1 MSNLL
6 FDERPLVIQP
16 TLARMLGSL
25 DEAVILQQI
34 HYWLV
39 RSTNVNDGYKWV
51 YNSMTEWHKQFSWLA
66 IATLKRKFKSL
77 EDKGLLITGNYNKA
91 KFDKTKWYR
100 INYDALDEMKQRL
113 YQNDTT
119 RVSNCTNGEYQ
130 NDTTNTIDYQ
140 ENTSDKAVA
149 VEEQE
154 QMDNVSNEADIF
166 GEVQACGIQIT
177 PFNQQLLVD
186 YIQKLNPE
194 LIVYAAQQT
203 SVSAK
208 HPNFNY
214 FKAILERYIQLG
226 LESVEEAKELEAKFE
241 ANKQQ
246 RSRSYTKKPTSG
258 KSKWGG
264 QLNEYDV
271 TF

>member
-1 MSNLL
+1 MHEQPSYYSILTANVRYDKRLRASEKVFFSEITALSNKYGYCTASNRYFANLYEVSKDTVSTWVSDL
-6 FDERPLVIQP
+6 VKLGYVKREEIRSEQTKEVIERRLYPVATPPIDKKADRYSSKDREGIDKKVDTPIDKKAEENNTSLNITSINKVAAVGKQEK
-16 TLARMLGSL
+16 L
-25 DEAVILQQI
+25 DE
-34 HYWLV
+34 
-39 RSTNVNDGYKWV
+39 T
-51 YNSMTEWHKQFSWLA
+51 
-66 IATLKRKFKSL
+66 
-77 EDKGLLITGNYNKA
+77 
-91 KFDKTKWYR
+91 
-100 INYDALDEMKQRL
+100 
-113 YQNDTT
+113 
-119 RVSNCTNGEYQ
+119 
-130 NDTTNTIDYQ
+130 
-140 ENTSDKAVA
+140 
-149 VEEQE
+149 
-154 QMDNVSNEADIF
+154 DIF

-186 YIQKLNPE
+186 YIQKLKPE

-226 LESVEEAKELEAKFE
+226 FESVEDAKELEAKFE

-246 RSRSYTKKPTSG
+246 RNRSYSRKPTN

>member
-1 MSNLL
+1 M
-6 FDERPLVIQP
+6 
-16 TLARMLGSL
+16 
-25 DEAVILQQI
+25 
-34 HYWLV
+34 
-39 RSTNVNDGYKWV
+39 
-51 YNSMTEWHKQFSWLA
+51 
-66 IATLKRKFKSL
+66 
-77 EDKGLLITGNYNKA
+77 
-91 KFDKTKWYR
+91 
-100 INYDALDEMKQRL
+100 
-113 YQNDTT
+113 
-119 RVSNCTNGEYQ
+119 
-130 NDTTNTIDYQ
+130 
-140 ENTSDKAVA
+140 
-149 VEEQE
+149 
-154 QMDNVSNEADIF
+154 
-166 GEVQACGIQIT
+166 QACGIQIT

-246 RSRSYTKKPTSG
+246 RNRSYTKKPTSN

>member
-1 MSNLL
+1 MHEQPSYYSILTANVRYDKRLRASEKVFFSEITALSNKYGYCTASNRYFANLYEVSKDTVSTWVSDL
-6 FDERPLVIQP
+6 VKLGYVKREEIRSEQTKEVIERRLYPVATPPIDKKADRYSSKEREGIDKKVATPIGKKAEENTTSLNITSINKVAAVGEQ
-16 TLARMLGSL
+16 GKL
-25 DEAVILQQI
+25 DE
-34 HYWLV
+34 
-39 RSTNVNDGYKWV
+39 T
-51 YNSMTEWHKQFSWLA
+51 
-66 IATLKRKFKSL
+66 
-77 EDKGLLITGNYNKA
+77 
-91 KFDKTKWYR
+91 
-100 INYDALDEMKQRL
+100 
-113 YQNDTT
+113 
-119 RVSNCTNGEYQ
+119 
-130 NDTTNTIDYQ
+130 
-140 ENTSDKAVA
+140 
-149 VEEQE
+149 
-154 QMDNVSNEADIF
+154 DIF

-186 YIQKLNPE
+186 YIQKLNSE

-241 ANKQQ
+241 ANKQK
-246 RSRSYTKKPTSG
+246 RNRSYNKKPTSG

>member
-1 MSNLL
+1 MTEQPSYYSILTANVRYDKRLRASEKVFFSEITALSNKYGYCTASNRYFANLYEVSKDTVSTWVSDL
-6 FDERPLVIQP
+6 VKLGYVKREEIRSEQTKEVIERRLYPVATPPIDKKADRYSSKDREGIDKKVDTPIGKKAEENTTSLNITSINKVAAVGEQEK
-16 TLARMLGSL
+16 L
-25 DEAVILQQI
+25 DE
-34 HYWLV
+34 
-39 RSTNVNDGYKWV
+39 T
-51 YNSMTEWHKQFSWLA
+51 
-66 IATLKRKFKSL
+66 
-77 EDKGLLITGNYNKA
+77 
-91 KFDKTKWYR
+91 
-100 INYDALDEMKQRL
+100 
-113 YQNDTT
+113 
-119 RVSNCTNGEYQ
+119 
-130 NDTTNTIDYQ
+130 
-140 ENTSDKAVA
+140 
-149 VEEQE
+149 
-154 QMDNVSNEADIF
+154 DIF

-186 YIQKLNPE
+186 YIQKLKPE

-246 RSRSYTKKPTSG
+246 RNRSYTKKPNSG

>member
-1 MSNLL
+1 MHEQPSYYSILTANVRYDKRLRASEKVFFSEITALSNKYGYCTASNRYFANLYEVSKDTVSTWVSDL
-6 FDERPLVIQP
+6 VKLRYVKREEIRSEQTKEVIERRLYPVATPPIDKKADRYSSKDREGIDKKVDTPIGKKAEENNTSLNITSINKVAAVGEQ
-16 TLARMLGSL
+16 GKL
-25 DEAVILQQI
+25 DE
-34 HYWLV
+34 
-39 RSTNVNDGYKWV
+39 T
-51 YNSMTEWHKQFSWLA
+51 
-66 IATLKRKFKSL
+66 
-77 EDKGLLITGNYNKA
+77 
-91 KFDKTKWYR
+91 
-100 INYDALDEMKQRL
+100 
-113 YQNDTT
+113 
-119 RVSNCTNGEYQ
+119 
-130 NDTTNTIDYQ
+130 
-140 ENTSDKAVA
+140 
-149 VEEQE
+149 
-154 QMDNVSNEADIF
+154 DIF

-186 YIQKLNPE
+186 YIQKLKPE

-226 LESVEEAKELEAKFE
+226 FESIEEAKELEAKFE
-241 ANKQQ
+241 ANKQK
-246 RSRSYTKKPTSG
+246 RNRSYNKKPTSG

>member
-1 MSNLL
+1 MTEQPSYYSILTANVRYDKRLRASEKVFFSEITALSNKYGYCTASNRYFANLYEVSKDTVSTWVSDL
-6 FDERPLVIQP
+6 VKLGYVKREEIRSEQTKEVIERRLYPVATPPIDKKADRYSSKDREGIDKKVDTPIGKKAEENTTSLNITSINKVAAVGEQEK
-16 TLARMLGSL
+16 L
-25 DEAVILQQI
+25 DE
-34 HYWLV
+34 
-39 RSTNVNDGYKWV
+39 T
-51 YNSMTEWHKQFSWLA
+51 
-66 IATLKRKFKSL
+66 
-77 EDKGLLITGNYNKA
+77 
-91 KFDKTKWYR
+91 
-100 INYDALDEMKQRL
+100 
-113 YQNDTT
+113 
-119 RVSNCTNGEYQ
+119 
-130 NDTTNTIDYQ
+130 
-140 ENTSDKAVA
+140 
-149 VEEQE
+149 
-154 QMDNVSNEADIF
+154 DIF

-177 PFNQQLLVD
+177 PFNQRLLVD

-246 RSRSYTKKPTSG
+246 RNRSYNRKPTN

>member
-1 MSNLL
+1 MHEQPSYYSILTANVRYDKRLRASEKVFFSEITALSNKYGYCTASNRYFANLYEVSKDTVSTWVSDL
-6 FDERPLVIQP
+6 VKLGYVKREEIRNEQTKEVIER
-16 TLARMLGSL
+16 
-25 DEAVILQQI
+25 
-34 HYWLV
+34 
-39 RSTNVNDGYKWV
+39 
-51 YNSMTEWHKQFSWLA
+51 
-66 IATLKRKFKSL
+66 
-77 EDKGLLITGNYNKA
+77 
-91 KFDKTKWYR
+91 
-100 INYDALDEMKQRL
+100 RL
-113 YQNDTT
+113 YPVATPPIDKKADRYSSKDREGIDKKVDTPI
-119 RVSNCTNGEYQ
+119 GKKAE
-130 NDTTNTIDYQ
+130 
-140 ENTSDKAVA
+140 ENTTSLNITSINKVAAVGEQGKSD
-149 VEEQE
+149 ET
-154 QMDNVSNEADIF
+154 DIF

-186 YIQKLNPE
+186 YIQKLKPE

-226 LESVEEAKELEAKFE
+226 FESIEEAKELEAKFE
-241 ANKQQ
+241 ANKQK
-246 RSRSYTKKPTSG
+246 RNRSYNKKPTSG

>member
-1 MSNLL
+1 MTEQPSYYSILTANVRYDKRLRASEKVFFSEITALSNKYGYCTASNRYFANLYEVSKDTVSTWVSDL
-6 FDERPLVIQP
+6 VKLGYVKREEIRSEQTKEVIERRLYPVATPPMDKKADRYSSKDREGIDKKVDTPIGKKAEENTTSLNITSINKVAAVGEQKK
-16 TLARMLGSL
+16 L
-25 DEAVILQQI
+25 DE
-34 HYWLV
+34 
-39 RSTNVNDGYKWV
+39 T
-51 YNSMTEWHKQFSWLA
+51 
-66 IATLKRKFKSL
+66 
-77 EDKGLLITGNYNKA
+77 
-91 KFDKTKWYR
+91 
-100 INYDALDEMKQRL
+100 
-113 YQNDTT
+113 
-119 RVSNCTNGEYQ
+119 
-130 NDTTNTIDYQ
+130 
-140 ENTSDKAVA
+140 
-149 VEEQE
+149 
-154 QMDNVSNEADIF
+154 DIF

-186 YIQKLNPE
+186 YIQKLKPE

-226 LESVEEAKELEAKFE
+226 FESVEEAKELEAKFE

-246 RSRSYTKKPTSG
+246 RNRSYTKKPTSN
-258 KSKWGG
+258 KSKWGA

>member
-1 MSNLL
+1 MTEQPSYYSILTANVRYDKRLRASEKVFFSEITALSNKYGYCTASNRYFANLYEVSKDTVSTWVSDL
-6 FDERPLVIQP
+6 VKLGYVKREEIRSEQTKEVIERRLYPVATPPMDKKADRYSSKDREGIDKKVDTPIGKKAEENTTSLNITSINKVAAVGEQKK
-16 TLARMLGSL
+16 L
-25 DEAVILQQI
+25 DE
-34 HYWLV
+34 
-39 RSTNVNDGYKWV
+39 T
-51 YNSMTEWHKQFSWLA
+51 
-66 IATLKRKFKSL
+66 
-77 EDKGLLITGNYNKA
+77 
-91 KFDKTKWYR
+91 
-100 INYDALDEMKQRL
+100 
-113 YQNDTT
+113 
-119 RVSNCTNGEYQ
+119 
-130 NDTTNTIDYQ
+130 
-140 ENTSDKAVA
+140 
-149 VEEQE
+149 
-154 QMDNVSNEADIF
+154 DIF

-186 YIQKLNPE
+186 YIQKLKPE

-246 RSRSYTKKPTSG
+246 RNRSYNRKPTN

>member
-1 MSNLL
+1 MTEQPSYYSILTANVRYDKRLRASEKVFFSEITALSNKYGYCTASNRYFANLYEVSKDTVSTWVSDL
-6 FDERPLVIQP
+6 VKLGYVKREEIRSEQTKEVIERRLYPVATPPIDKKADRYSSKGREGIDKKVDTPIGKKAEENTTSLNITSINKV
-16 TLARMLGSL
+16 AAVGERKKL
-25 DEAVILQQI
+25 DE
-34 HYWLV
+34 
-39 RSTNVNDGYKWV
+39 T
-51 YNSMTEWHKQFSWLA
+51 
-66 IATLKRKFKSL
+66 
-77 EDKGLLITGNYNKA
+77 
-91 KFDKTKWYR
+91 
-100 INYDALDEMKQRL
+100 
-113 YQNDTT
+113 
-119 RVSNCTNGEYQ
+119 
-130 NDTTNTIDYQ
+130 
-140 ENTSDKAVA
+140 
-149 VEEQE
+149 
-154 QMDNVSNEADIF
+154 DIF

-246 RSRSYTKKPTSG
+246 RNRSYNRKPTN